1 MEDEVRLSLGDDSR
15 QWEMLNREIAD
26 HIAPEK
32 VRDPMLIGWSLRL
45 VEINEFGCLRL
56 ELNLVFD
63 QSVSLI
69 ERQWV
74 EELIVE
80 SPLVKFHIDKSTD

>member
-1 MEDEVRLSLGDDSR
+1 
-15 QWEMLNREIAD
+15 MLNREIAND
-26 HIAPEK
+26 IAPKK

-69 ERQWV
+69 E
-74 EELIVE
+74 
-80 SPLVKFHIDKSTD
+80 